1 MTSCERS
8 GADSLDSH
16 ALRWLS
22 QHPSVQGVHRRA
34 PATLP
39 PPPPRVHTNEVS
51 PKARLKHQQWEQER
65 ELSRQPPQAQG
76 LPRQACHILGELA
89 EVPLPDVL
97 GGRHVHLQVRADE
110 HERGELRGVD
120 VGVGEPTTKREDLL
134 DLALVRQV
142 ARRLLEHEVVQ
153 RERLAHS

>member
-22 QHPSVQGVHRRA
+22 RHPSVQGVHWRA
-34 PATLP
+34 PATATLP

-65 ELSRQPPQAQG
+65 ELSRQPPQAHKG
-76 LPRQACHILGELA
+76 FLDKLA
-89 EVPLPDVL
+89 TFLENLRRYRCQMSLV
-97 GGRHVHLQVRADE
+97 GGMYIFKF
-110 HERGELRGVD
+110 
-120 VGVGEPTTKREDLL
+120 EPTNTSVASYAGLMLGSESRPPREKICSTLPSCGKW
-134 DLALVRQV
+134 LAVCLNTR
-142 ARRLLEHEVVQ
+142 
-153 RERLAHS
+153 

>member
-22 QHPSVQGVHRRA
+22 RHPSVQGVHWRA

-65 ELSRQPPQAQG
+65 ELS
-76 LPRQACHILGELA
+76 ACRVSRHKPKGFLDKLA
-89 EVPLPDVL
+89 TFLENLRRYRCQMSLV
-97 GGRHVHLQVRADE
+97 GGMYIFKF
-110 HERGELRGVD
+110 
-120 VGVGEPTTKREDLL
+120 EPTNTSVASYAGLMLGSESRPPREKICSTLPSCGKW
-134 DLALVRQV
+134 LAVCLNTR
-142 ARRLLEHEVVQ
+142 
-153 RERLAHS
+153 